1 MEGPVLPLEPLPSDL
16 SPLLLPPLVPPPLP
30 SPPLPSAPSE
40 AISPDCIS
48 SASVC
53 FRCTSQGCVAGD
65 NPPAQETAGQAV
77 AMGEEGR
84 REDGPEPLPVL
95 VTTSWQSHPPG
106 YFVLPWA
113 CFLAYLF
120 SHLKSNQKNKPARW
134 LFHTHTHTHTDFH
147 AWLTS
152 HTPSHSCTR

>member
-65 NPPAQETAGQAV
+65 NPPAQEMTGQAV
-77 AMGEEGR
+77 AMGEEGG
-84 REDGPEPLPVL
+84 REGGWKGDGPEPLPVL
-95 VTTSWQSHPPG
+95 VTTSWQSHPLG

-113 CFLAYLF
+113 F
-120 SHLKSNQKNKPARW
+120 SHI
-134 LFHTHTHTHTDFH
+134 F
-147 AWLTS
+147 S
-152 HTPSHSCTR
+152 HI